1 MEIIAAA
8 VLYSKD
14 IYVVTNT
21 VSEGRVGWV
30 RYTKTI
36 TGHSFTTPPS
46 TYIQNCKTTN
56 TWIEICNIDKIHFDP
71 VQCNTDILKL
81 PP

>member
-1 MEIIAAA
+1 MEIIAA

-30 RYTKTI
+30 
-36 TGHSFTTPPS
+36 STPKPS
-46 TYIQNCKTTN
+46 LVTHLQHHQVHVF
-56 TWIEICNIDKIHFDP
+56 KI
-71 VQCNTDILKL
+71 V
-81 PP
+81 